1 MHGACVGGRRG
12 YACVRA
18 GAGRD
23 GPIQPYYI
31 PAAYLLHTYCILL
44 TAHGLRLTPHDEHW
58 QAQEEMAAA
67 GFDFAGFGGSK
78 RNG

>member
-1 MHGACVGGRRG
+1 MHVCVQAQAEMAH
-12 YACVRA
+12 YDPAAYLLHTCC
-18 GAGRD
+18 
-23 GPIQPYYI
+23 I